1 MFSSNTSLAKIVV
14 RPYPFSLIGVNVC
27 GRGGSMECLLSKNL
41 GQLEVVGVE
50 KVFCRSPSF
59 PACFP
64 KGFENIL
71 QLSGYKVTD

>member
-1 MFSSNTSLAKIVV
+1 MRQGRKH
-14 RPYPFSLIGVNVC
+14 GVP
-27 GRGGSMECLLSKNL
+27 LSKNL

-64 KGFENIL
+64 QEF
-71 QLSGYKVTD
+71 